1 VTPAG
6 TKGIFGTRSLNLRVR
21 CDIPCTVSIS
31 GTLRDRKTR
40 KKGKTPSTPVRF
52 KSRSIPAGKL
62 TVVTARVDVS
72 KLRKAMHGRK
82 GMIAVLRVSAAAA
95 DSAPTVVTRRYE
107 VSG

>member
-1 VTPAG
+1 
-6 TKGIFGTRSLNLRVR
+6 VR
-21 CDIPCTVSIS
+21 CDIPCTVTIS

-62 TVVTARVDVS
+62 TVVTATADVS
-72 KLRKAMHGRK
+72 HLRKAMHGRR
-82 GMIAVLRVSAAAA
+82 GMIADLRVSAAAT
-95 DSAPTVVTRRYE
+95 DSAPTIVKKRYE